1 MFFQI
6 LIHKDVGKSQI
17 FNFFKEKKD
26 LLIHEIKT
34 SVNVKKKEIQRFLTN
49 EVSKYIVQN
58 KIQNKELSVYQQTY
72 IPSYK
77 VHKIESY
84 IIKKEEM
91 FRNTL
96 KNTIPKQTISQDV
109 NKSRNLLKRS
119 SLVVSDLDRDT
130 DKNDFLINKS
140 EFEKKFEQ
148 TISFK
153 TLRKKKTSHVFDEED
168 FIKLEDSLEV
178 KEENKSINKYTSTEN
193 IPSKEQNPR
202 GLEKMMKVYESNY
215 FNRIHSSVNFRRGLT
230 YDKDLIF
237 IKPIDKPNALI
248 SSKNTKLLN
257 KGTSPIEDG
266 LNVKSSN
273 SIKINTRNKTLSNYK
288 ITSKSEIKD
297 AQRHV
302 YPDLHT
308 NEDKYRFLDIKYAG
322 EHKETIR
329 HKMKQISPEV
339 QMKYFKLIRKKKL
352 SMKGSLVF

>member
-58 KIQNKELSVYQQTY
+58 KTPNRELSVFQQPY
-72 IPSYK
+72 IPSFK

-91 FRNTL
+91 FRNTM
-96 KNTIPKQTISQDV
+96 KNTIPKQTLNQDL

-119 SLVVSDLDRDT
+119 SLAVTNLDRDL
-130 DKNDFLINKS
+130 DKNDFLINKT
-140 EFEKKFEQ
+140 EFDKKFEQ

-153 TLRKKKTSHVFDEED
+153 TLAKNKTSQVFDEED
-168 FIKLEDSLEV
+168 FIKLEDSLEK
-178 KEENKSINKYTSTEN
+178 KEENKSRNKLTSIEN
-193 IPSKEQNPR
+193 IHSKEHIPR
-202 GLEKMMKVYESNY
+202 ELDKMMKVYEMNY
-215 FNRIHSSVNFRRGLT
+215 LNRIHSSVNLKRGVI
-230 YDKDLIF
+230 YEKDLIF
-237 IKPIDKPNALI
+237 IKPIDKPDVLI
-248 SSKNTKLLN
+248 APKNNKLHD
-257 KGTSPIEDG
+257 KGTSANEDG
-266 LNVKSSN
+266 LSENLYN
-273 SIKINTRNKTLSNYK
+273 SIKINLGNKTLSNFK
-288 ITSKSEIKD
+288 ISSKSEIKD
-297 AQRHV
+297 AQRYV

-308 NEDKYRFLDIKYAG
+308 NEDKYRFLDIKYVG

-339 QMKYFKLIRKKKL
+339 QMKYFKLTRKKKMN
-352 SMKGSLVF
+352 MKGSLII